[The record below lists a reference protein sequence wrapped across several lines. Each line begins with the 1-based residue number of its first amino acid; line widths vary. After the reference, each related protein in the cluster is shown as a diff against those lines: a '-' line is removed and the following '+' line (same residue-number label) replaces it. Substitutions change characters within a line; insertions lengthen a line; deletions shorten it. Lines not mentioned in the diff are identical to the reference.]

1 MNQNIVE
8 FMYLKNKFPKSSDVE
23 MKEEVFVGSH
33 IRELIKQVK
42 CEDQQCEVDK
52 AEWESL
58 QKNHYQ
64 FFGKSQGR
72 KLS

>member
-33 IRELIKQVK
+33 IRELIK
-42 CEDQQCEVDK
+42 
-52 AEWESL
+52 
-58 QKNHYQ
+58 
-64 FFGKSQGR
+64 
-72 KLS
+72 